1 MVCAVDIGFEIEG
14 WYKDPYGRHE
24 NRWFSDGRP
33 TSLVWDGGVTSHDEP
48 PAEPFEGELVEA
60 DEIPVPH
67 ETDRVDDEHRP
78 QEPYLP
84 VSMYGL
90 DEPES

>member
-1 MVCAVDIGFEIEG
+1 VDIGFEIEG

-24 NRWFSDGRP
+24 NRWFSNGRA
-33 TSLVWDGGVTSHDEP
+33 TNLVSDAGTTSHDEP
-48 PAEPFEGELVEA
+48 PAEPFDGELVEA
-60 DEIPVPH
+60 DEVPVAH
-67 ETDRVDDEHRP
+67 ETQRVGDEHRP

-90 DEPES
+90 DEPSRD